1 MTALEQEISR
11 IIRFEGPISLE
22 RFMGLALGHPKH
34 GYYMTRDPFGA
45 QGDFVTA
52 PEISQM
58 FGELIGLWAA
68 EIWAAMGRPSRVIL
82 VELGPGRGTLMA
94 DALRALRAAPSFLSA
109 IEVHMVEMSPVLSE
123 LQRQSLERSSV
134 PVFWHKQLN
143 DVPEGPT
150 ILLANEF
157 FDALPVRQYVNTQRG
172 WCERLVGLDEQG
184 QLMFG
189 VSSTAES
196 TLKVAAPLG
205 EILEIGAQGQLMM
218 REIGQ
223 RLQRQHG
230 AALIVDYGY
239 AETALGETFQ
249 ALKNHEFVHPLS
261 SVGEA
266 DLTVHVDFSALM
278 RAANSV
284 RLNVFGPVYQGDFL
298 LALGIEQRAEA
309 LKRRATEAQIAEIDA
324 ATLRLTDESS
334 QNMGH
339 LFKVLAVT
347 SPDLKQIPG
356 FPQEFA

>member
-68 EIWAAMGRPSRVIL
+68 EIWAAMGRPTRVIL

-172 WCERLVGLDEQG
+172 WCERLVGLDDQG

-189 VSSTAES
+189 VSSKAES

-223 RLQRQHG
+223 RLQRQNG

-261 SVGEA
+261 GVGEA

-278 RAANSV
+278 RAAKSV
-284 RLNVFGPVYQGDFL
+284 RLNVFGPVYQGEFL
-298 LALGIEQRAEA
+298 LSLGIEQRAEA

>member
-239 AETALGETFQ
+239 AETA
-249 ALKNHEFVHPLS
+249 
-261 SVGEA
+261 
-266 DLTVHVDFSALM
+266 SALM